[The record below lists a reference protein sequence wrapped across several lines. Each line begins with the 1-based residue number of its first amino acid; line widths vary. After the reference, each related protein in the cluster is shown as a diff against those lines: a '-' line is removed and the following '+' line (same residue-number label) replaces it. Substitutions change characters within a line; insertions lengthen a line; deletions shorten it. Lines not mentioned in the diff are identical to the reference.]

1 MSKTLQA
8 LLEDVTLLKAASPR
22 SQATLPPVAT
32 SGLSDA
38 DPTVQP
44 NQPVKS
50 KTKRA
55 AKKPKRESSSY
66 PPHPVVQHDSEEPV
80 LDHPRIRILAA
91 IQKHTG
97 TALAKSLGHAGYDAA
112 EDHFQQLV
120 SELGSRP
127 AHHAHHEEAAGALI
141 AASRNLLAARNH
153 LESSG
158 SRAPTRLE
166 RFHARVGIAS
176 PADRHVAAAQA
187 LLHSAHT
194 LIAKGDLTLHHLY
207 GEKSPLPAFAKSPV
221 PPMPEGASPVASMM
235 ARHRGDLKPVKGTA
249 RLLAQVVAAKN
260 AEEAAG
266 SQHRLL
272 PSPAPRPVSSTPPG
286 EPVSLLHPATAPITA
301 AVPAAD
307 SPKSFLPPKAQL
319 GAPRAEPRRLQ

>member
-22 SQATLPPVAT
+22 SQATLAPVAT
-32 SGLSDA
+32 SGLSDT

-91 IQKHTG
+91 IKRHTG

-120 SELGSRP
+120 GELANRP
-127 AHHAHHEEAAGALI
+127 VHHAHHEEAAGALI
-141 AASRNLLAARNH
+141 AASRNLLAAHNH
-153 LESSG
+153 LEA
-158 SRAPTRLE
+158 RAGGASPSRLE
-166 RFHARVGIAS
+166 KIHARIGVAS
-176 PADRHVAAAQA
+176 PVDRHVAAAQG
-187 LLHSAHT
+187 LLHAAHT
-194 LIAKGDLTLHHLY
+194 LIARGDLTLNHLY
-207 GEKSPLPAFAKSPV
+207 GEKSPLPEFAKTPV
-221 PPMPEGASPVASMM
+221 PPMPNGASPVAAML

-249 RLLAQVVAAKN
+249 RLLANVVTAKN
-260 AEEAAG
+260 AEDITG
-266 SQHRLL
+266 PQKRLV
-272 PSPAPRPVSSTPPG
+272 PPPASRPAETPG
-286 EPVSLLHPATAPITA
+286 APVSLMRSAVAPIA
-301 AVPAAD
+301 PIPSPLGGPKRLAPAQPVARMSRD
-307 SPKSFLPPKAQL
+307 
-319 GAPRAEPRRLQ
+319 EPRRLL